1 MGKERGRG
9 RRGHPPP
16 PLWVPASAGLLY
28 DCPTPHRHSC
38 ESRNPSLAPPP
49 PLGTRVRG
57 YDDAPPSFLRKQES
71 IPGLGMG
78 RPGMRGF
85 RHLPPLGTRVRGHDV
100 VPPSFLRKQE
110 SIPGPTSPL
119 WVPASAGTTWFH
131 RHSCESRNPSLGRPS
146 SAPPP
151 PSGYPRPRARRG
163 STVIPAKAGIHP
175 WPHLPLWVPASAGTT
190 WFHRH
195 SCESR
200 NPSPAPP
207 PPHRLGT
214 RVRGHDVVPP
224 SFLRSLSSWK
234 RGAGIHPWDAGT
246 TRRQHTSSYRS
257 AQNGLSFSIK
267 STFHARLHLLIAFS
281 LPMALS
287 IDS

>member
-1 MGKERGRG
+1 MEAPLHLPPTPHRHSCESRNLSLGRG
-9 RRGHPPP
+9 RDPAPPP
-16 PLWVPASAGLLY
+16 PSGYPRPRARRGSTVIPAKAGIHRWDAGETPLHLP
-28 DCPTPHRHSC
+28 PTPHRHSC
-38 ESRNPSLAPPP
+38 ESRNPSP
-49 PLGTRVRG
+49 
-57 YDDAPPSFLRKQES
+57 
-71 IPGLGMG
+71 
-78 RPGMRGF
+78 
-85 RHLPPLGTRVRGHDV
+85 
-100 VPPSFLRKQE
+100 
-110 SIPGPTSPL
+110 
-119 WVPASAGTTWFH
+119 
-131 RHSCESRNPSLGRPS
+131 
-146 SAPPP
+146 APPP

-175 WPHLPLWVPASAGTT
+175 WDAGETRPHLPP
-190 WFHRH
+190 
-195 SCESR
+195 
-200 NPSPAPP
+200 
-207 PPHRLGT
+207 LGT